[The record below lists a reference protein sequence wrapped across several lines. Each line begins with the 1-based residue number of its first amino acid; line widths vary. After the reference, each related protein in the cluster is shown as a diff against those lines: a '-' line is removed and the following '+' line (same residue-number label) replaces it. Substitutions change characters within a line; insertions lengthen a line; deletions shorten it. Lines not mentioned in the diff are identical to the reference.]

1 MSQLITTQSALD
13 TFCEAIFL
21 EKPEFITVDTE
32 FMRERT
38 YYPLLCL
45 IQVASPENVAAIDP
59 LAKLD
64 LSPFFKLLQDPN
76 IMKVFHAA
84 YQDVEIFYYLTNQV
98 PSPLY
103 DTQIAAMACGYG
115 ESVSYEAL
123 VNSLAKTSIDKGS
136 RFTDWSHRPLSDRQI
151 AYALGDVT
159 HLRTVYLKLKTKL
172 KETGR
177 EHWIADEIATLASI
191 KTYDL
196 DPYDSWK
203 KIRYRNMRPKGLAYL
218 REITAF
224 RELEAQRLDIPRPRV
239 LKDETLL
246 EIAASMPKS
255 KEQLQRIR
263 GITENQAGGPLGR
276 SILQA
281 VERVDNLSE
290 SDYPEPHKGRPS
302 SSKSDTALIDMLK
315 LLQKIICEENQVA
328 AKLIASSKDIEM
340 LASQEQPD
348 LPVLKDWRNEV
359 FGKKALDLKS
369 GRIGFAYKN
378 GKIKF
383 IPL

>member
-1 MSQLITTQSALD
+1 MSQLITTQPALE
-13 TFCEAIFL
+13 TFCEAISL
-21 EKPEFITVDTE
+21 EKPEFIAVDTE

-59 LAKLD
+59 LAQLD
-64 LSPFFKLLQDPN
+64 LSPFLALLQDPN

-84 YQDVEIFYYLTNQV
+84 YQDVEIFYYLTKQV
-98 PSPLY
+98 PTPLF

-151 AYALGDVT
+151 DYALGDVT
-159 HLRTVYLKLKTKL
+159 HLRTVYLKLLSKL
-172 KETGR
+172 EEAGR
-177 EHWIADEIATLASI
+177 EHWIADEMATLTNI
-191 KTYDL
+191 DTYDL
-196 DPYDSWK
+196 DPNNSWK
-203 KIRYRNMRPKGLAYL
+203 KIRYRNMRSKGLAYL
-218 REITAF
+218 REIAAI
-224 RELEAQRLDIPRPRV
+224 REREAQRLDIPRPRV

-263 GITENQAGGPLGR
+263 GISENQAGGPLGR

-281 VERVDNLSE
+281 VEKVDKLPESE
-290 SDYPEPHKGRPS
+290 YPKAHKARPS
-302 SSKSDTALIDMLK
+302 SSKSDAALIDMLK
-315 LLQKIICEENQVA
+315 LLLKIVCEENQVA
-328 AKLIASSKDIEM
+328 AKLVASSHDIEV
-340 LASQEQPD
+340 LASQDQPD
-348 LPVLKDWRNEV
+348 RPVLKDWRNDL
-359 FGKKALDLKS
+359 FGKRALDLKA
-369 GRIGFAYKN
+369 GKVGFAYKN

-383 IPL
+383 ISM